1 MVEIRRLSGMYI
13 RYNAR
18 ELFRL
23 TKPSSTPQTSD
34 TNEALSHQEL
44 WQLGLNTLYFIE
56 RAAGVR
62 PRVLLQSPPDED
74 GRVKEFILTD
84 CASSMDALP
93 PAVRAAIEMLASNPF
108 LRVSDL
114 PEHVQAWLQ
123 PDRIVV
129 DLDAQNEVA
138 LLKTAVDLFVTKSKL
153 LSKQLPLGPEVA
165 TEMQL
170 QLALNAAA
178 RRMGIIVR

>member
-1 MVEIRRLSGMYI
+1 
-13 RYNAR
+13 
-18 ELFRL
+18 
-23 TKPSSTPQTSD
+23 
-34 TNEALSHQEL
+34 
-44 WQLGLNTLYFIE
+44 
-56 RAAGVR
+56 
-62 PRVLLQSPPDED
+62 
-74 GRVKEFILTD
+74 
-84 CASSMDALP
+84 
-93 PAVRAAIEMLASNPF
+93 
-108 LRVSDL
+108 VSDL